1 MFISIQ
7 IEIMFYFT
15 FEQKRHKTL
24 FSTKQPKRRAHVSL
38 TDAARFAIA
47 KCRDDECHVLFEYDE
62 KF

>member
-38 TDAARFAIA
+38 TDAA
-47 KCRDDECHVLFEYDE
+47 
-62 KF
+62 